1 MARQDPLHLAAT
13 LPCWGGPVSPVPLAG
28 GLTNDNFLVQDG
40 GERYVVRVG
49 GDILAH
55 NIVRTTEA
63 AASRSAH
70 AAGVSPRVH
79 YADANALVIGFVDG
93 RTLTPEDVRAPE
105 NHARLVDLIKR
116 AHREIPK
123 HFPGPAPLFWV
134 FQVVRHY
141 DRVLRELHSPHVS
154 SLPAFGRM
162 AERLEQAV
170 GQIDIVFGHN
180 DMLPANLL
188 DDGER
193 LWLVDWEYAGF
204 NSPLFDLGGLAS
216 ARDALEHGL
225 RADERN
231 RLRLPR
237 LHIRESQAFQRR
249 LRRLRGHS
257 DVSATKLPASA
268 RIVIVGGG
276 IVGSSVAY
284 HLGAMGLT
292 DVLLIERGKLTSGS
306 TWHAAG
312 LVGQL
317 RSSANI
323 TQLLGYSVD
332 LYDRLEAETGQ
343 ATGWK
348 RNGGLRLACN
358 AERWT
363 EVKRQA
369 TTARSFGLEMQLLSA
384 KEAQNLWPLM
394 QVDDVVGAAFL
405 PTDGQASPSDIA
417 AALAKGARMKGVTI
431 REGVAITG
439 VEVDNGA
446 VSAVVTAAGRVACE
460 KLVICAG
467 LWSRAVGRL
476 AGVNVPLTSIQHQYI
491 VT

>member
-1 MARQDPLHLAAT
+1 MAAT
-13 LPCWGGPVSPVPLAG
+13 LPCWGGLVSPVPLAG

-216 ARDALEHGL
+216 NSEASPDAAEHMMEL
-225 RADERN
+225 YFER
-231 RLRLPR
+231 PVD
-237 LHIRESQAFQRR
+237 HD
-249 LRRLRGHS
+249 LRRRMAAMSAASLLRETLWS
-257 DVSATKLPASA
+257 MVSEQTSAIGFDYPAYTSENLRRFNA
-268 RIVIVGGG
+268 
-276 IVGSSVAY
+276 AY
-284 HLGAMGLT
+284 
-292 DVLLIERGKLTSGS
+292 
-306 TWHAAG
+306 
-312 LVGQL
+312 
-317 RSSANI
+317 
-323 TQLLGYSVD
+323 
-332 LYDRLEAETGQ
+332 
-343 ATGWK
+343 
-348 RNGGLRLACN
+348 
-358 AERWT
+358 
-363 EVKRQA
+363 
-369 TTARSFGLEMQLLSA
+369 
-384 KEAQNLWPLM
+384 
-394 QVDDVVGAAFL
+394 AAFEDI
-405 PTDGQASPSDIA
+405 PT
-417 AALAKGARMKGVTI
+417 
-431 REGVAITG
+431 
-439 VEVDNGA
+439 
-446 VSAVVTAAGRVACE
+446 
-460 KLVICAG
+460 
-467 LWSRAVGRL
+467 
-476 AGVNVPLTSIQHQYI
+476 
-491 VT
+491 